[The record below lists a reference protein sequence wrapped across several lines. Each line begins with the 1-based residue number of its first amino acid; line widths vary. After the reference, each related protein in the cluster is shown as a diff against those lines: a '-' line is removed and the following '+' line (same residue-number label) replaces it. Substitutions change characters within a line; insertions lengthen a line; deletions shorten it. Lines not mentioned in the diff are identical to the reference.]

1 MSWEVWACTTIFALK
16 GFFQLPRLICNSMA
30 RNIIWATKQGRRNAC
45 LIHLISYIILC
56 EKIIESVVY
65 LPQIIPTDHTVKF
78 QKGFENRSSSLLQL
92 RYFDLLRSL
101 PEAGQHFVWLI
112 QRFSGWL
119 NGPFGSELWSYLYW
133 GLKMNWKS
141 WGKMYTVDFVCIY

>member
-1 MSWEVWACTTIFALK
+1 MF
-16 GFFQLPRLICNSMA
+16 NSSNFLHNLMWK
-30 RNIIWATKQGRRNAC
+30 NNCVSSI
-45 LIHLISYIILC
+45 
-56 EKIIESVVY
+56 Y

-119 NGPFGSELWSYLYW
+119 NRPFGSELWSYLYW

-141 WGKMYTVDFVCIY
+141 WGKMYTVDFVCIYLSYMILEREKKLTFDLTKYKLMKP